1 MPHISDRLR
10 ELTRP
15 TGEEDLL
22 NVTYPRPRV
31 RIPPWLACAIAVLVA
46 AGVLTWL
53 GITSRNDPYAVSA
66 SEATSSAA
74 APSSLVVSVVGEV
87 ENPGLVTVAPDA
99 RIADA
104 LDHAHPRPGVD
115 LLNLNLAKRLSDG
128 EQIVVGLPAPAPVPG
143 EPQEGGLLS
152 LNSATKE
159 QLMELKGVGEVTA
172 ESILSFREESGG
184 FTSIEQLMEISGI
197 GPAKF
202 EALKDQ
208 VHL

>member
-46 AGVLTWL
+46 AGVLAWL

-74 APSSLVVSVVGEV
+74 TPSSLVVSVVGEV

-104 LDHAHPRPGVD
+104 L
-115 LLNLNLAKRLSDG
+115 
-128 EQIVVGLPAPAPVPG
+128 
-143 EPQEGGLLS
+143 S
-152 LNSATKE
+152 L
-159 QLMELKGVGEVTA
+159 
-172 ESILSFREESGG
+172 IH
-184 FTSIEQLMEISGI
+184 I
-197 GPAKF
+197 
-202 EALKDQ
+202 
-208 VHL
+208 